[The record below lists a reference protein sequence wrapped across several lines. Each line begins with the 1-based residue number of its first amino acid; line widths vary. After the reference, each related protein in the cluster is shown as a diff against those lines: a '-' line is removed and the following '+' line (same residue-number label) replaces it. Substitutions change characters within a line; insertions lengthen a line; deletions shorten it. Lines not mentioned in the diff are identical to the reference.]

1 MLNIQFFGQN
11 LHFAIGVFVS
21 LTLFAVAWLYFDAWT
36 NKKARNNAL
45 RWIGFL
51 LLSISFL
58 VYAVDIPWIG
68 TSASKDTSFELLS
81 SFVRVLG
88 YLFIII
94 AEIMD
99 PLQKVPTHDA
109 VELDKKQ
116 NKSQSFSVV
125 SSTASAIKVLPVLGA
140 TLVSFLYFRRSTK
153 GLERHLKPL
162 ALGFMGLAV
171 FEILA
176 QAYLLRGSTN
186 VVINQA
192 VAVYGPVWWAENL
205 VLLLSAVILGRWV
218 WRYLVKRFMSQLF
231 MIFVTGIIV
240 VFLVTTVT
248 FTFLLLRN
256 IQNATLSNLS
266 TTANVLNY
274 AFDSKRSETVS
285 SSEALSY
292 NPEYISAIIQKD
304 HKKLVQLS
312 ANYLATKKQSMLLIT
327 NDSGQVLLRG
337 EDTDRWG
344 DSLSSDPLVRKAL
357 IGQPSSSISTISGVL
372 APTMFIESTSPVR
385 DSNNLIVGTITTG
398 VAMDDA
404 FVDGIKNSTGLDASI
419 YSGNIRSATTTLTA
433 DGKSRWVGVKEHNKS
448 VNDTVLKSGETFS
461 GQLDIL
467 NIPYLA
473 VYRPLKDVD
482 NVVVGMILVAQ
493 PQTYLLSTAN
503 QSIQLT
509 FILATT
515 LLLLSIFPAY
525 LVSRYIGRQ
534 L

>member
-11 LHFAIGVFVS
+11 LHFAIGVFAS

-36 NKKARNNAL
+36 NKKTKNNLL
-45 RWIGFL
+45 RWLGFF

-68 TSASKDTSFELLS
+68 TSTDKDSQYRLIS
-81 SFVRVLG
+81 NIIRVFG
-88 YLFIII
+88 YLFVIM
-94 AEIMD
+94 AELMD
-99 PLQKVPTHDA
+99 PLQKVPKHD
-109 VELDKKQ
+109 ELEPQKSQ
-116 NKSQSFSVV
+116 NNTQSFSFLGF
-125 SSTASAIKVLPVLGA
+125 TASTIKALPVAGA
-140 TLVSFLYFRRSTK
+140 ILASFLYFRRSTK

-162 ALGFMGLAV
+162 ALGFICLAL

-176 QAYLLRGSTN
+176 QAYLLRDSTN
-186 VVINQA
+186 VVVSQA
-192 VAVYGPVWWAENL
+192 VAVYGPMWWAENI
-205 VLLLSAVILGRWV
+205 VLLLASIILGRWV

-231 MIFVTGIIV
+231 MVFVTGIIII
-240 VFLVTTVT
+240 FLVTTLT
-248 FTFLLLRN
+248 FTFLLLKN

-274 AFDSKRSETVS
+274 AFDSKRSETIA

-292 NPEYISAIIQKD
+292 NPEYASAIINKD

-312 ANYLATKKQSMLLIT
+312 ADYLATKKQSRLLIT

-344 DSLSSDPLVRKAL
+344 DSVSSNPLVRKAL
-357 IGQPSSSISTISGVL
+357 VGQASSSISTVSGVV
-372 APTMFIESTSPVR
+372 APTMLIESTSPVR
-385 DSNNLIVGTITTG
+385 DGNNLIIGTITTG
-398 VAMDDA
+398 VAMDDS

-419 YSGNIRSATTTLTA
+419 YSGNIRSSTTTLTA

-448 VNDTVLKSGETFS
+448 VNDTVLKSGKTFS

-467 NIPYLA
+467 NRPYLA

-482 NVVVGMILVAQ
+482 NVVIGMILVAQ
-493 PQTYLLSTAN
+493 PQTQLLSTAN

-509 FILATT
+509 FILATV

-525 LVSRYIGRQ
+525 VVSRYIVRQ
-534 L
+534 I